1 MRLIFFLGV
10 PDATKPEVTLYPV
23 HIGRFGARTVAARVH
38 GLADLVEQFCF
49 TYRHSLHTHRIERV
63 SCDCSIWVNAFDA
76 ISRIAS
82 RAAFSGL
89 SVESITSIPAV
100 EVCQPICAICAP
112 RDEVRAFSCS
122 YERIKQRQPCLEE
135 NRLPMRFRP
144 PRVYALPKC
153 RVIRHIFAKL
163 NVPSGKAW
171 RTSLA
176 YLIVMSRGLG
186 AAISAAFT
194 AA

>member
-122 YERIKQRQPCLEE
+122 YERIKQRQPCLAE
-135 NRLPMRFRP
+135 NTAPTRLRP
-144 PRVYALPKC
+144 PPALCPSPTPTNSTHFRQAKC
-153 RVIRHIFAKL
+153 GQWQSMANDV
-163 NVPSGKAW
+163 G
-171 RTSLA
+171 
-176 YLIVMSRGLG
+176 
-186 AAISAAFT
+186 ISNRAE
-194 AA
+194 